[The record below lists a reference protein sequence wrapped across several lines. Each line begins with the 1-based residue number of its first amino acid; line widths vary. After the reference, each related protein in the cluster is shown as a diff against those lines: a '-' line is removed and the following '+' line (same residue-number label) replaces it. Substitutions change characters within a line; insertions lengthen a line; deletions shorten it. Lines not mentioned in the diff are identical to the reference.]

1 MLLTSTAKMIPDE
14 LVPEFSSDYQKML
27 LTRIATDSDRD
38 AFRALFVH
46 YGPRIKAVMLKA
58 GADQQLAEDLVQ
70 DVMLNVWRKAKL
82 YSPERGAVS
91 TWIYTIARNARIDKL
106 RRGSSKPYEDLDD
119 VELASEEADGEDMVI
134 ANEISGRVTDAL
146 SELPDDQRQIIRM
159 AYIEDLSQSDIASK
173 LSIPLGTVKSRMR
186 LAYGK
191 LRSTLEELR

>member
-1 MLLTSTAKMIPDE
+1 M
-14 LVPEFSSDYQKML
+14 PEFSSDYQKML

-70 DVMLNVWRKAKL
+70 DVMLNVWRKSKL

>member
-70 DVMLNVWRKAKL
+70 DVMLNVWRKSKL

>member
-1 MLLTSTAKMIPDE
+1 MIPE
-14 LVPEFSSDYQKML
+14 QLVPEFSSDYQKML